1 MQLDLRSPENSW
13 RHQLCKLGYHYDSE
27 ESDDGEETWK
37 KDTDTP
43 DGPKTIS
50 TCTVETDTNLITS
63 NEPDFMFLNHKDGQR
78 VMIDLDELMEVD
90 GIRL

>member
-1 MQLDLRSPENSW
+1 MILDLRAPENSW
-13 RHQLCKLGYHYDSE
+13 RNQLRKLGYHYDSE

-37 KDTDTP
+37 KSIDTP

-50 TCTVETDTNLITS
+50 TCTVETCASIISS
-63 NEPDFMFLNHKDGQR
+63 NSPTFMFVNNTTGWRVAADLNTIMK
-78 VMIDLDELMEVD
+78 VD